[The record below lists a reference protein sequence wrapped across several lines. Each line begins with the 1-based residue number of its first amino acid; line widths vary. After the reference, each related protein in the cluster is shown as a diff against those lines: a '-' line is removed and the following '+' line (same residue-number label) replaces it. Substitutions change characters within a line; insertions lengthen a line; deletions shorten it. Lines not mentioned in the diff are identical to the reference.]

1 MAITEIRKD
10 AFDFQREILIGG
22 ENSRTGKI
30 EAERIIKYRE
40 EKIRQKVGL
49 VMKDALIEKYKAK
62 KATLEAQIFKT
73 ENQIKKKEEMGD
85 DLKFIDFH
93 QLQIENKVYVKEID
107 EKNKKLLQLKIATG
121 NLYNE
126 GKIMSKLTNE
136 RKMLQK
142 EQQRKEQLE
151 NEIAERIKAIAKTK
165 ESIVEFQKEKDK
177 EFKKNRK
184 LDLQAQQIQT
194 VQYHSNS
201 GTSLCPRS

>member
-93 QLQIENKVYVKEID
+93 QL
-107 EKNKKLLQLKIATG
+107 
-121 NLYNE
+121 
-126 GKIMSKLTNE
+126 
-136 RKMLQK
+136 
-142 EQQRKEQLE
+142 
-151 NEIAERIKAIAKTK
+151 
-165 ESIVEFQKEKDK
+165 
-177 EFKKNRK
+177 
-184 LDLQAQQIQT
+184 
-194 VQYHSNS
+194 
-201 GTSLCPRS
+201 